1 MTPPAIPELAEE
13 VAERT
18 AHELEQATL
27 SRLSAWTLPE
37 QRQADWLETL
47 WPRVCDLAK
56 RYPQL
61 AEGIPDGWWRA
72 PAACE
77 LLQSLCLQREALD
90 REPATYLS
98 ATAQSDFL
106 LRMPQA
112 RAALTQAGAGRV
124 FRPFAADEAT
134 HRRFAADLAAIEQ
147 AGVVVEW

>member
-1 MTPPAIPELAEE
+1 MRAPAIPELAEE

-18 AHELEQATL
+18 ADELEQTSL

-37 QRQADWLETL
+37 RRQAAWLEAL

-61 AEGIPDGWWRA
+61 AEGIPDEWWRA
-72 PAACE
+72 PAASE

-90 REPATYLS
+90 REPATYAS
-98 ATAQSDFL
+98 ALAQSDFL
-106 LRMPQA
+106 LRIPTV
-112 RAALTQAGAGRV
+112 RGALSQAGAGRV
-124 FRPFAADEAT
+124 FRPFAPDELT

-147 AGVVVEW
+147 EGVVVEW

>member
-1 MTPPAIPELAEE
+1 MRPPAIPELAEE

-18 AHELEQATL
+18 AHELEQSAL

-37 QRQADWLETL
+37 QRQAAWLEAL
-47 WPRVCDLAK
+47 WPRGCDLAR

-61 AEGIPDGWWRA
+61 GEGIPDGWWRT

-90 REPATYLS
+90 REPANHAS

-106 LRMPQA
+106 LRIPIT
-112 RAALTQAGAGRV
+112 RGALSQAGPGRV
-124 FRPFAADEAT
+124 FRPFALDEAT
-134 HRRFAADLAAIEQ
+134 HRRFAADLTAIEQ

>member
-1 MTPPAIPELAEE
+1 MTTPVTPELAEE

-18 AHELEQATL
+18 ADELERGTL

-37 QRQADWLETL
+37 QRQAAWLEAL

-61 AEGIPDGWWRA
+61 AEGIPDGWWLA
-72 PAACE
+72 PAASE

-90 REPATYLS
+90 REPATYVA

-106 LRMPQA
+106 QRIPTT
-112 RAALTQAGAGRV
+112 RGALSQSGAGRV
-124 FRPFAADEAT
+124 FRPFAPDQST
-134 HRRFAADLAAIEQ
+134 QRRFAADLAAI
-147 AGVVVEW
+147 